1 MVLVSPVHQSE
12 SVICIHD
19 SSFLDFL
26 PIHIT
31 TENWAE
37 FPVLYNRFPLVIYFM
52 HSINSVYQF
61 SISQFIPT
69 LLLSLLVS
77 IHLFSVSYTCLKK
90 ERKKMKRERKGAER
104 FGHPSVWEGNTHSEI
119 AFSPH
124 TEFGSRWERLS
135 PP

>member
-1 MVLVSPVHQSE
+1 MFFNFYCSIVFYNVVLVSPVHQSG

-77 IHLFSVSYTCLKK
+77 IRWFSVSYTCLKK
-90 ERKKMKRERKGAER
+90 KER
-104 FGHPSVWEGNTHSEI
+104 
-119 AFSPH
+119 
-124 TEFGSRWERLS
+124 RWRGKEKEQRGLVIHLCEKVTLIVK
-135 PP
+135 